1 MTIEERV
8 ERYKE
13 LFPDCKAFSP
23 MRKVIIAKGYR
34 SANIHQ
40 RIELLRELDTE
51 LAGAYKVTIP
61 VITFFVRDNNYV
73 KETKEIYLTEPD
85 LEGFLHQFRHHLQN
99 EARDYERRLLLVE
112 DNKSIDYKI
121 PYKDAKSLFEGED
134 DAVAWS
140 RFIIESV

>member
-51 LAGAYKVTIP
+51 LAGA
-61 VITFFVRDNNYV
+61 
-73 KETKEIYLTEPD
+73 
-85 LEGFLHQFRHHLQN
+85 
-99 EARDYERRLLLVE
+99 
-112 DNKSIDYKI
+112 
-121 PYKDAKSLFEGED
+121 
-134 DAVAWS
+134 
-140 RFIIESV
+140 

>member
-8 ERYKE
+8 ELYKE
-13 LFPDCKAFSP
+13 LFKDCKAFSP

-34 SANIHQ
+34 NATPNQ
-40 RIELLRELDTE
+40 QLELLRELDTE
-51 LAGAYKVTIP
+51 LARAYDVRIP

-73 KETKEIYLTEPD
+73 KETKEIFLTEPD

-99 EARDYERRLLLVE
+99 EAREVDRRLLLVE
-112 DNKSIDYKI
+112 DNKNIDYKI
-121 PYKDAKSLFEGED
+121 PYKDARILLEGED
-134 DAVAWS
+134 DARAWS